1 MRVPGIPYVQGRN
14 NYTDGD
20 RSKYGIAIH
29 NTSNNASDEGEAN
42 YARRRPDGTSS
53 HFYVDSDSVTQSID
67 THDRAGH
74 AGSTHGNDHGIA
86 VEITGANGWS
96 RDKWLRSVAWDK
108 LAAVLATV
116 IRHHWPDGS
125 FKVRR
130 ATVAQMRA
138 NPKVKA
144 FYGHDDMRRA
154 WGGTDHTD
162 PGPNFPW
169 DRLLDSVATALRAAS
184 KPATAPPATP
194 STPKENDDMPTPAEL
209 VTALLGA
216 KLGKGT
222 RTVGMQLQ
230 DLSLAG
236 TVRDLAAES
245 KLREEAILAA
255 VQGADTATI
264 LARVNGLA
272 AELREQAEAERQ
284 RDAELRALVE
294 QGLDGTDDPAE
305 VIRRIGALLATAAP
319 DDA

>member
-1 MRVPGIPYVQGRN
+1 MRVAGIPYVQGRN
-14 NYTDGD
+14 DYADGD
-20 RSKYGIAIH
+20 ARKYGIAIH
-29 NTSNNASDEGEAN
+29 NTSNDASDSGEAS

-53 HFYVDSDSVTQSID
+53 HFYVDGDSVTQSID

-96 RDKWLRSVAWDK
+96 RDRWLRSVAWDK
-108 LAAVLATV
+108 LGAVLAKV

-162 PGPNFPW
+162 PGKNFPW
-169 DRLLDSVATALRAAS
+169 DRLLDAVNAALRAGAQ
-184 KPATAPPATP
+184 P
-194 STPKENDDMPTPAEL
+194 STPKETDDMPLTDKDAPVIQRAIHNTPVGRTGETFATVL
-209 VTALLGA
+209 SGLRGTGG
-216 KLGKGT
+216 KL
-222 RTVGMQLQ
+222 
-230 DLSLAG
+230 DI
-236 TVRDLAAES
+236 
-245 KLREEAILAA
+245 ILAA
-255 VQGADTATI
+255 VAGDDVAEQVAA
-264 LARVNGLA
+264 LAARVEQLA
-272 AELREQAEAERQ
+272 AADAA
-284 RDAELRALVE
+284 RDAELAALVQ
-294 QGLDGTDDPAE
+294 QGQDGTLDAAE
-305 VIRRIGALLATAAP
+305 VVRLIGEKLTAGHAP